1 MNEFD
6 AWYKILE
13 EWKKIKRTKRL
24 IQELYEQVG
33 GTLFFILDY
42 AKKMK
47 YRYRIVIP
55 YIVWQIGFTT

>member
-13 EWKKIKRTKRL
+13 EWKTIKRTKRL

-42 AKKMK
+42 TKKHE
-47 YRYRIVIP
+47 IP
-55 YIVWQIGFTT
+55 L

>member
-1 MNEFD
+1 MKSTRKKKSMNEFD

-13 EWKKIKRTKRL
+13 EWKTIKRTKRL

-42 AKKMK
+42 TKKHE
-47 YRYRIVIP
+47 IP
-55 YIVWQIGFTT
+55 L